1 MSEEIKAPREEY
13 KKTMRREIAN
23 KIGSI
28 TIILTEDL
36 YDKALS
42 AFNIAAGAVEMG
54 MNVHMF
60 FMSRGINVLKKSY
73 KPRRARWGEAP
84 IGWKEA
90 NIKKKGGSILAHLMY
105 QAKDMG
111 VKLYACYTTMISMG
125 LKEQE
130 LINDVKVIRMS
141 EFLGLTVDTDSQFV
155 IG

>member
-73 KPRRARWGEAP
+73 KPRRSRWGEAP
-84 IGWKEA
+84 IGWKETY
-90 NIKKKGGSILAHLMY
+90 IRRRGGPVLAHLMY

-111 VKLYACYTTMISMG
+111 VKFNVCYTSMISMG
-125 LKEQE
+125 LKDKD
-130 LINDVKVIRMS
+130 LLDNVVVMRMY
-141 EFLGLTVDTDSQFV
+141 EFLGLTTETDSHYV